1 MAFEVKISF
10 KKLAKDLIGHFHEV
24 ILYKK
29 GGGVETM
36 SNFGKG

>member
-10 KKLAKDLIGHFHEV
+10 KKLAKDVIGHFHEV

-29 GGGVETM
+29 GWGVE
-36 SNFGKG
+36 SVLNFGKG